1 MSVEPPRSGPGT
13 TGPGQRVEGRAAPYQ
28 PNEPTGY
35 ASEGRSGQLVPTG
48 GDEAT
53 GELVLVLTPQPGSKF
68 RGMVTPVV
76 TINGWPVPAHWDA
89 NVLTAPAGR
98 HRIQVGMRYLWTQ
111 APIEFDADVTV
122 GQQTVVHYTGPW
134 SPAREGQP
142 RVHPAATPRCHPPSA
157 ASASSTGRAQS
168 RFSCRHCSSTRPCFQ

>member
-1 MSVEPPRSGPGT
+1 MSVEPPRNGPGA
-13 TGPGQRVEGRAAPYQ
+13 TGPGQKLEGRAAPYQ

-35 ASEGRSGQLVPTG
+35 VSEGRSGQLVPTG

-134 SPAREGQP
+134 SLLVKGSLGY
-142 RVHPAATPRCHPPSA
+142 TPQRPH
-157 ASASSTGRAQS
+157 GRWIWIVPLAVALALPVLIGLT
-168 RFSCRHCSSTRPCFQ
+168 FLVIGAIAGA